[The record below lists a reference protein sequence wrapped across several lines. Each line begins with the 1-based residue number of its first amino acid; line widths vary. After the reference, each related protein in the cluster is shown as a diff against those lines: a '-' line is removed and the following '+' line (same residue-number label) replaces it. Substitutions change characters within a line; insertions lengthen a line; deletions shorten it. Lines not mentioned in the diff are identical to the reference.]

1 MVQLKRNL
9 LSMALASATMMLA
22 ANAYA
27 QSADQQAPAPAQ
39 QDQTK
44 DKTQDA
50 KTLDTVTVTGIRA
63 GIERAIDTKRAS
75 TEIVEAISAEDIGK
89 LPDVSIAESIARL
102 PGLAMQRVAGRS
114 STVSIRGLSD
124 DFSTTLLNGREQVS
138 VGHNRGVEF
147 DQYPSEL
154 ISGVVVYKTPSAELV
169 GQGLSGTVDLHT
181 VRPLDYADRQVVF
194 NARGEHNS
202 NGDLNSDVSAYGN
215 RFSVS
220 YIDQFLDN
228 TLGVAIGYAHLDTPG
243 QANQWE
249 AWGYPTITVN
259 GETANLLGGSKSQA
273 FSSTNKRDGL
283 MGVVQYKPSES
294 YETTLDLYY
303 SKFKID
309 ETLRFMETGL
319 GWSGATLSNPV
330 VENGNVVSGTFTG
343 VRPVLR
349 NDNNTKDDKLFA
361 AGWNNRFQ
369 FNDDWAGVFDLSY
382 SKGERDEMLLETY
395 SGLGPATDPNA
406 FDTVDFVMGSDH
418 PTFTYGRDYTDPS
431 QVKLTDPGGWG
442 QEGFVKFPHVKDELW
457 AVRADLERSFDE
469 SMFSSV
475 EFGLNYTSREKTRA
489 SGLEAFLCLA
499 PNPDGGGCRDANG
512 NLSGATATV
521 PSSALV
527 HPGVDLSF
535 TGIPGTLSYDIDDIF
550 GLYNI
555 SPLVHQDVT
564 NKNWTVN
571 EDVTTAY
578 AQLNINTDLGSVPV
592 HGNIGIQA
600 VHTDQSS
607 DGFLVPLSAVDSPT
621 PISGGATYDDYLP
634 SLNLSFEFPAEQVLR
649 VAAGRQLARPRLD
662 WMRANQNLD
671 LPQSGQNAG
680 LWVATGGNPELK
692 PWEANAYDVSYEKYF
707 GGTKGYVSVAGFYK
721 DLRTWVTETTVPYDF
736 TGYDPG
742 DAPPP
747 ASPIGLIT
755 TPVNGEGGTIYGWEF
770 AASVPFDLAWDA
782 LDGFG
787 LQGSYSDTTSNI
799 KDPVTG
805 EDRTIAGLS
814 EKVWNITMYY
824 EKNGYQARVSQRH
837 RSPFLGEIQGFGADR
852 SQRFINEE
860 DIVDLQFGYSF
871 AEGSALNGVSLLFQV
886 LNATDEP
893 YREYFDG
900 SGLAQKHSEYG
911 RTYMF
916 GVTYKF

>member
-1 MVQLKRNL
+1 MKRNL
-9 LSMALASATMMLA
+9 LSVALASATMMLA

-27 QSADQQAPAPAQ
+27 QSADQQTPAQAQ
-39 QDQTK
+39 QDQTTDDAK
-44 DKTQDA
+44 DA
-50 KTLDTVTVTGIRA
+50 KTLDTVVVTGIRA
-63 GIERAIDTKRAS
+63 GIERAIDTKRGS

-124 DFSTTLLNGREQVS
+124 DFGTTLLNGREQVS

-154 ISGVVVYKTPSAELV
+154 ISGVVVYKTPNAELV

-181 VRPLDYADRQVVF
+181 VRPLDYADRQVSVNF
-194 NARGEHNS
+194 RGEHNS
-202 NGDLNSDVSAYGN
+202 NGDLNSDVSAWGE
-215 RFSVS
+215 RFSIS
-220 YIDQFLDN
+220 YIDQFMDN
-228 TLGVAIGYAHLDTPG
+228 TLGVAVGYAHLDTPG

-249 AWGYPTITVN
+249 AWGYPTDN
-259 GETANLLGGSKSQA
+259 AGAPGANLLGGSKSQA
-273 FSSTNKRDGL
+273 FSSSNKRDGL
-283 MGVVQYKPSES
+283 MGVIQYKPSES
-294 YETTLDLYY
+294 FETTLDLYY

-319 GWSGATLSNPV
+319 GWSGATLSNAV

-349 NDNNTKDDKLFA
+349 NDNNTKDDKLFS
-361 AGWNNRFQ
+361 AGWNSRFQ

-382 SKGERDEMLLETY
+382 SKAERDEMLLETY

-406 FDTVDFVMGSDH
+406 FDTVDFVMGGDV
-418 PTFTYGRDYTDPS
+418 PQFTYGRDYTDPN
-431 QVKLTDPGGWG
+431 QVVLTDPGGWG
-442 QEGFVKFPHVKDELW
+442 QEGFVKFPHVEDELW
-457 AVRADLERSFDE
+457 AVRADFERAFDE
-469 SMFSSV
+469 GMFSSL

-489 SGLEAFLCLA
+489 SGLEAFLCLG
-499 PNPDGGGCRDANG
+499 PNPDGGGCRDAAG
-512 NLSGATATV
+512 NLSGATATI
-521 PSSALV
+521 PSSAIV
-527 HPGVDLSF
+527 HPGVDLGF
-535 TGIPGTLSYDIDDIF
+535 TGIPGIVSYNTGDIF
-550 GLYNI
+550 GMYTV

-564 NKNWTVN
+564 NKNWMVN

-578 AQLNINTDLGSVPV
+578 AQLNINTDLGSVPMR
-592 HGNIGIQA
+592 GNIGIQA

-607 DGFLVPLSAVDSPT
+607 DGFVVPFSAADAAL

-649 VAAGRQLARPRLD
+649 VAAGRQLARPRMD
-662 WMRANQNLD
+662 WMRANQNVNIAT
-671 LPQSGQNAG
+671 SGANAG
-680 LWVATGGNPELK
+680 LWEGNGGNPELK

-721 DLRTWVTETTVPYDF
+721 DLRTWVTESTVAYDF

-747 ASPIGLIT
+747 ASPIGVFT
-755 TPVNGEGGTIYGWEF
+755 TPVNGEGGSIYGWEF

-799 KDPVTG
+799 QDPVTG
-805 EDRTIAGLS
+805 QDRTIAGLS

-860 DIVDLQFGYSF
+860 DVVDLQFGYSF
-871 AEGSALNGVSLLFQV
+871 AEGSELDGLSVLFQV

-893 YREYFDG
+893 YREYFQG
-900 SGLAQKHSEYG
+900 SNLAQKHSEYG

-916 GVTYKF
+916 GVTYKY